1 MDPDLTIED
10 IEYILF
16 RLHELTIAELEYIL
30 FGREIPTPMD
40 ID

>member
-1 MDPDLTIED
+1 MDPIKP
-10 IEYILF
+10 
-16 RLHELTIAELEYIL
+16 ELTIAELEYIL